1 MKVWLYAV
9 RDLDEWHMMLS
20 VDPAVDELFWDMIAN
35 QTNRKQWSSG
45 MENHNSMHFD
55 RRYTQIWMEQK
66 VTLVTALFAKKI
78 FDQFKRGKESLV
90 FDQWRAPEWESS
102 IRQWMISAHRVFE
115 GQKKDNIFQ
124 MNRVDNQLL
133 KVGQSEEEPWRHIN
147 VEVRYPNDQCPGSHV
162 EAKELEVLRLESLSQ
177 EMNVMIEGRS
187 LFESELLSLLRGRG
201 LEWKREQLYRVLQWG
216 LVSNK
221 LVVQSGITWPFL
233 DAPKFMDFNKENAS
247 ASVDCPNQEHR
258 QKKKV
263 LSTRGEADM
272 NDSAAYTMRRVK
284 RLMRSLLSI
293 RIQADKERFARAS
306 QRLPYCQRCGAK
318 GDDLQESLCDS
329 CGSRCCYT
337 CKACLQL
344 ARSRSCALLIQCSS
358 SQEDKTADGGT
369 LTMHDRLSLKEH
381 RRMHTSLDGRSVMN
395 KDKGHLR
402 LHSARDEDID
412 LFLEPYHLAPAQRD
426 ASRTALLYLASRLYR
441 GDGVQ
446 VNPALLDAPTEP
458 LHSDVNPHENKHQG
472 KLEERQTKP
481 EYGRVFGTLGAS
493 RTEPYRARTS
503 SRSVSDYNKG
513 SISTT
518 KKIYPAV
525 NKGAGLERQGEF
537 LLWAVTGAGKT
548 EMMFPMTAYMLAHQ
562 QKVCIATPRRDV
574 VLELMPR
581 IKKAFPEAKVVT
593 LYGGSEERWDSGDI
607 TLTTT
612 HQLLRFRRA
621 FDLMVVDELDAFPY
635 HNNPMLE
642 RAAKLACREGG
653 TFVFLSATPP
663 RALARA
669 AKRGR
674 LAQAT
679 VPVRYHRHPLPVPK
693 RLPMPSVARMIASG
707 RLPSRV
713 VGALH
718 HAVERGAQL
727 FVFVARIRHIDGAV
741 ALLRRSFPQQAIA
754 GTSASDAERTEKV
767 QAFRR
772 GEIRILV
779 TTTILERGV
788 TVPKSDVFIWDA
800 DDKLFDEASLVQ
812 MAGRAGRSKDDP
824 NGNVYFGAEQ
834 WTRSQRAAVRQIRA
848 MNHLAKQGGYL
859 L

>member
-20 VDPAVDELFWDMIAN
+20 MDRAVDELYWDMLAN
-35 QTNRKQWSSG
+35 QTNRKHWSSG

-55 RRYTQIWMEQK
+55 RRYSQIWMEQK
-66 VTLVTALFAKKI
+66 VTLVTALFVKKL
-78 FDQFKRGKESLV
+78 FDQFKREKEPLA
-90 FDQWRAPEWESS
+90 FDQWRAPDWEAS
-102 IRQWMISAHRVFE
+102 IRQWMISAHRVIE
-115 GQKKDNIFQ
+115 GQKKDNPFQ
-124 MNRVDNQLL
+124 MHRVGNQLL
-133 KVGQSEEEPWRHIN
+133 KVGQWEEKLSQHIH
-147 VEVRYPNDQCPGSHV
+147 VEVRYPNVQGPGHHV
-162 EAKELEVLRLESLSQ
+162 AKELEALRLESLSQ
-177 EMNVMIEGRS
+177 EMSVMIEGRS

-233 DAPKFMDFNKENAS
+233 DAARIMDFKKKNAS
-247 ASVDCPNQEHR
+247 ASVDSANQEHR
-258 QKKKV
+258 KKNKA
-263 LSTRGEADM
+263 LSTRGGADM

-293 RIQADKERFARAS
+293 RIQVDKERFARAS

-318 GDDLQESLCDS
+318 GDDLQESFCES
-329 CGSRCCYT
+329 CGSRSCYS

-381 RRMHTSLDGRSVMN
+381 RRMHVSLDGRSVMN

-412 LFLEPYHLAPAQRD
+412 SFLEPYHLAPAQRD
-426 ASRTALLYLASRLYR
+426 ASRTALQYLASRLYR
-441 GDGVQ
+441 GDGDL
-446 VNPALLDAPTEP
+446 VNPSLLDVPTEP
-458 LHSDVNPHENKHQG
+458 LNTVIPSPIHMQRRKTQ
-472 KLEERQTKP
+472 ERQARQVGGSRLEALP
-481 EYGRVFGTLGAS
+481 AS
-493 RTEPYRARTS
+493 GTEPHRGRTS
-503 SRSVSDYNKG
+503 SRSIFEDNQG
-513 SISTT
+513 PISTT
-518 KKIYPAV
+518 TKIYPAL
-525 NKGAGLERQGEF
+525 NKGVGIEGQGEF

-663 RALARA
+663 GALARA

-693 RLPMPSVARMIASG
+693 RLPMPSAARMIANG

-824 NGNVYFGAEQ
+824 NGNVYFGAAQ
-834 WTRSQRAAVRQIRA
+834 WTKSQRAAVRQIRA
-848 MNHLAKQGGYL
+848 MNHLAKQGG
-859 L
+859 